1 MEIDQANLI
10 ADFISKKKT
19 KIKLPTKL
27 SSAERGQQYRAR
39 QRQKKLNSSA
49 NNLMIENNEQNLTPV
64 KSSST
69 DAIPTS
75 NFSKQNEQQLSTNLL
90 SPPSNISNFNLLH
103 LTNSTTGKI
112 IDHNQNLPS
121 GSIFP
126 YGASADLDL
135 ESIKQSDGN
144 LTGIKIIEK
153 SIIIICN
160 KCNKH
165 LF

>member
-19 KIKLPTKL
+19 KIKPSTKL

-49 NNLMIENNEQNLTPV
+49 NNLMIENNEQNLTSV

-75 NFSKQNEQQLSTNLL
+75 NFSKQNEQQLSTNFL
-90 SPPSNISNFNLLH
+90 
-103 LTNSTTGKI
+103 
-112 IDHNQNLPS
+112 
-121 GSIFP
+121 
-126 YGASADLDL
+126 
-135 ESIKQSDGN
+135 SIKHFQVQ
-144 LTGIKIIEK
+144 LATF
-153 SIIIICN
+153 N
-160 KCNKH
+160 KFH
-165 LF
+165 IW

>member
-1 MEIDQANLI
+1 
-10 ADFISKKKT
+10 
-19 KIKLPTKL
+19 
-27 SSAERGQQYRAR
+27 
-39 QRQKKLNSSA
+39 
-49 NNLMIENNEQNLTPV
+49 MIENNEQNLTPV

-103 LTNSTTGKI
+103 LTNSTPGKI

-135 ESIKQSDGN
+135 ESIKQSDGH
-144 LTGIKIIEK
+144 LTGSKIIK
-153 SIIIICN
+153 KAIIIICN
-160 KCNKH
+160 KCDKH
-165 LF
+165 FF